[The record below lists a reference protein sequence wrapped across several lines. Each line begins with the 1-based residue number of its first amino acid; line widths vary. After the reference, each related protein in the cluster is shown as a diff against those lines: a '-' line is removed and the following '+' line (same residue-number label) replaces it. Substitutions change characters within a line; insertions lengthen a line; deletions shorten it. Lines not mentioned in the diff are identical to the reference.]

1 MFIRD
6 LVGWARTNSRSRGIH
21 PIDSYGFLFRLK
33 FYRNKKS
40 PNKILSRPF
49 LKSQAPAGNHNLN
62 LSSMIAM
69 APTKGH
75 LNDKWSDGTGEGLRV
90 HNIEAI
96 LNVLRLAWYSEI

>member
-1 MFIRD
+1 M
-6 LVGWARTNSRSRGIH
+6 
-21 PIDSYGFLFRLK
+21 K

-49 LKSQAPAGNHNLN
+49 LKNQAPAGNHNLN